1 MCRSITSLSRT
12 THQMWHDQG
21 FMISDSWGAEVGG
34 IGGLNKIWKRGRGQN
49 GGLQKSSVNKALSA
63 FFRILSYLSQL
74 KIIRLL
80 FYISFLSQVL
90 QIFISS
96 WQSYHL
102 VEFIASYDMTTLFS
116 YSVPFV
122 EGIQIYISFL
132 FKEFFC
138 LWKKIILSSIL
149 E

>member
-1 MCRSITSLSRT
+1 MCRSIPSLNRIT
-12 THQMWHDQG
+12 QQMWHDQR
-21 FMISDSWGAEVGG
+21 FMISNSWGVEVGG

-49 GGLQKSSVNKALSA
+49 GGLQKPSVNKVLSA

-74 KIIRLL
+74 KIMWLL

-90 QIFISS
+90 QMFISS
-96 WQSYHL
+96 WQSYPL

-116 YSVPFV
+116 YSVPIV
-122 EGIQIYISFL
+122 EVIQTYISFL

-138 LWKKIILSSIL
+138 LWKKNILSSIL